1 MQWFKATKLKR
12 GFTSG
17 GKRFGGA
24 HRKPWIYKAFY
35 FVRLFS
41 SYLSYSL
48 NHLKNLINK
57 YVLLLFFFKAE
68 KMEAQKFKYFAHDST
83 AKMTCAEIPT

>member
-1 MQWFKATKLKR
+1 MQWFKATKFKR

-17 GKRFGGA
+17 GKRFGGP
-24 HRKPWIYKAFY
+24 HRKPWIYKVFY

-57 YVLLLFFFKAE
+57 YVLLLFFLRLRKWRHRNLSILP
-68 KMEAQKFKYFAHDST
+68 M
-83 AKMTCAEIPT
+83 IPQLR